1 MKFDPARQS
10 AYAEM
15 AKLAALYAPPLTD
28 AERREHDRLV
38 AREMA
43 RAEARRQPS
52 PQPELDI
59 E

>member
-1 MKFDPARQS
+1 MKFDPAKQS
-10 AYAEM
+10 AYAEA
-15 AKLAALYAPPLTD
+15 AKLAALYGLPLTD
-28 AERREHDRLV
+28 AERREHDRLI

-43 RAEARRQPS
+43 RAQARREAS